1 MVHLR
6 ATVALC
12 VLGLLAA
19 SHAEDTARTEQE
31 DDDDIESQGEMG
43 VAGDTYNNV
52 LSRTERHCE

>member
-1 MVHLR
+1 MVHMR

-12 VLGLLAA
+12 LLGLLAA
-19 SHAEDTARTEQE
+19 SLAEDTAQTEQE
-31 DDDDIESQGEMG
+31 DDDIESVDEMG